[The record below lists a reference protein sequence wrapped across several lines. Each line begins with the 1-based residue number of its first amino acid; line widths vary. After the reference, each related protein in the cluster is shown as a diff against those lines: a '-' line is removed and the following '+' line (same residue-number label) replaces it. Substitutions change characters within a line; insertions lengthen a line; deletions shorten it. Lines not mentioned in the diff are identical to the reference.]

1 MVAMVTQYHL
11 KFCQTTLDFQTT
23 LYLST
28 GKFYHFSSKLVIL
41 FTFKEK
47 MSILCHFFK
56 KKNSAETCSTQKKNN
71 TAEQGLSQASNTGKP
86 STF

>member
-47 MSILCHFFK
+47 MSILCHFLK
-56 KKNSAETCSTQKKNN
+56 KKIQQRHVQHKKTN

>member
-1 MVAMVTQYHL
+1 M
-11 KFCQTTLDFQTT
+11 
-23 LYLST
+23 
-28 GKFYHFSSKLVIL
+28 
-41 FTFKEK
+41 FKEK

-56 KKNSAETCSTQKKNN
+56 KKKFSRDMFNTTKKNN

>member
-1 MVAMVTQYHL
+1 M
-11 KFCQTTLDFQTT
+11 
-23 LYLST
+23 
-28 GKFYHFSSKLVIL
+28 
-41 FTFKEK
+41 FKEK

-71 TAEQGLSQASNTGKP
+71 TAEQGLDQASNTGKP

>member
-1 MVAMVTQYHL
+1 M
-11 KFCQTTLDFQTT
+11 
-23 LYLST
+23 
-28 GKFYHFSSKLVIL
+28 
-41 FTFKEK
+41 FKEK

-56 KKNSAETCSTQKKNN
+56 KKKISRDMFNTKKNN

>member
-1 MVAMVTQYHL
+1 M
-11 KFCQTTLDFQTT
+11 
-23 LYLST
+23 
-28 GKFYHFSSKLVIL
+28 
-41 FTFKEK
+41 FKEK

-56 KKNSAETCSTQKKNN
+56 KKKIQQRHVQHKKKNNN